1 MSFSRALILALTFS
15 APVLTAQTEQRIVAI
30 GDIHGAYD
38 EFVSIL
44 AHAKLIDHAQ
54 NWTGGRTTLVQ
65 TGDFTD
71 RGAKVRQVLDLLMRL
86 ERDARRTGGR
96 VIVLAGNHEVLN
108 MLGDLRYVTPEIAA
122 TFADAKSESRRG
134 P

>member
-65 TGDFTD
+65 TGDFTP
-71 RGAKVRQVLDLLMRL
+71 G
-86 ERDARRTGGR
+86 ARRAAHGR
-96 VIVLAGNHEVLN
+96 TRH
-108 MLGDLRYVTPEIAA
+108 RPC
-122 TFADAKSESRRG
+122 RQ